1 MTSVAPKLRAD
12 ALRNRRRV
20 LDAAAV
26 VFAERGLDAGVDEI
40 ARRAGVGHATVF
52 RRFPTKEALVAALLL
67 DRMQVVLELAE
78 SLVEEEPADGFRRFL
93 EAAVEMQMSDRA
105 LFEAIG
111 GRVPHGP
118 ALVSVQQRLLACVG
132 VLLGRAQEAGA
143 VRDDVTAE
151 DVPFLAAAVS
161 FAGGPCAR
169 FTPDVWRR
177 YLAIVLDGLRPDG
190 ASPLPV
196 AAPTAE
202 QFLSACRPLE
212 VSRAP
217 RARTQPA

>member
-1 MTSVAPKLRAD
+1 MISSAPKLRAD

-20 LDAAAV
+20 LDAAAE
-26 VFAERGLDAGVDEI
+26 VFAERGLGAGVDEI

-52 RRFPTKEALVAALLL
+52 RRFPTKDALVAELLL
-67 DRMQVVLELAE
+67 DRMQAVLDRADAL
-78 SLVEEEPADGFRRFL
+78 LEEEPADGFRRFM
-93 EAAVEMQMSDRA
+93 EEAVEMQMSDRS

-118 ALVSVQQRLLACVG
+118 ELVAIQERLLARVG
-132 VLLGRAQEAGA
+132 LLLARAQEAGV
-143 VRDDVTAE
+143 VRGDVTAE

-177 YLAIVLDGLRPDG
+177 YLGIVLDGLRPEG
-190 ASPLPV
+190 ASALPG

-202 QFLSACRPLE
+202 QFISACRPPE
-212 VSRAP
+212 VSGAARP
-217 RARTQPA
+217 RTQPA

>member
-1 MTSVAPKLRAD
+1 MTSTAPKLRAD

-20 LDAAAV
+20 LDAAAE

-52 RRFPTKEALVAALLL
+52 RRFPTKEALVAELLR
-67 DRMQVVLELAE
+67 DRMQAVLDRTA
-78 SLVEEEPADGFRRFL
+78 SLLDEEPAEGFRRFL
-93 EAAVEMQMSDRA
+93 EEAVSMQRSDRA

-111 GRVPHGP
+111 GRVPHGEE
-118 ALVSVQQRLLACVG
+118 LVAVQRAMLERVGELLS
-132 VLLGRAQEAGA
+132 RAQEAGA
-143 VRDDVTAE
+143 IRSDLTAE
-151 DVPFLAAAVS
+151 DVPFLTAAVS

-202 QFLSACRPLE
+202 QFLSACRP
-212 VSRAP
+212 SR
-217 RARTQPA
+217 